1 MTGAVVWFT
10 GLSGSGKTTLARRL
24 CARLRLAGRKAA
36 LLDGDALRAKSPKTG
51 FTKAARDRHVR
62 RAGREA
68 ARLERRGVVA
78 VAALISPYAEA
89 RRYVRRLCRNF
100 LEIHVA
106 TPLSVCRR
114 RDPKGLYA
122 RAARGELR
130 RLTGVDDPYEPP
142 RRPELRVDAS
152 RLSASRAAAA
162 VMRIVSPRIGL
173 HGPSRKA

>member
-10 GLSGSGKTTLARRL
+10 GLSGSGKSTLAERL
-24 CARLRLAGRKAA
+24 CGHLRRRGRAVR
-36 LLDGDALRAKSPKTG
+36 LLDGDALRARAPGTG
-51 FTKAARDRHVR
+51 FSKAQRDRHVR

-100 LEIHVA
+100 VEIHVA

-130 RLTGVDDPYEPP
+130 RLTGVDDPYERP
-142 RRPELRVDAS
+142 RRPELRVDAA
-152 RLSASRAAAA
+152 RLSPARAAAA
-162 VMRIVSPRIGL
+162 VIRLVEARL
-173 HGPSRKA
+173 